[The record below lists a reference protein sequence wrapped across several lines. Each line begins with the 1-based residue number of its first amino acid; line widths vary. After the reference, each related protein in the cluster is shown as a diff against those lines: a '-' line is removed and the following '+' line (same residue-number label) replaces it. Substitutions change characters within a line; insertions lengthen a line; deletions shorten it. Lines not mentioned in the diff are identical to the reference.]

1 MNDKKKLFNRIKNN
15 IESWDDYSIFL
26 KIQENELDK
35 LLKIALK
42 LKLKHFG
49 EEIKVYVPN
58 KRFPAISIT
67 GNECELN
74 CEHCNEKYLKGMKSL
89 TNNENLYNF
98 LINHAKNDGVGVLIS
113 GGCLSDGSVPL
124 LKFMDTI
131 KRIKE
136 ETDLIIN
143 THTGL
148 INENTARKL
157 ADAHVDIVSFD
168 INVDQEI
175 INNIYHLNKTKQD
188 YKRSVELL
196 QKYGLNV
203 VPHICIGLYYG
214 KLHKELEC
222 IHFIKEIGLDPSLIV
237 LIALIPPNKS
247 KFKFETPKPADI
259 SKIIAL
265 TRIIFPDKEIS
276 LGCMR
281 PRGKIREEIE
291 KKAIKAGVNRIEM
304 PSRKTLRWLKNT
316 HPDLKIKLF
325 SSCCAVPNKYEKKA
339 QMKDKKVQKF
349 LRIS

>member
-1 MNDKKKLFNRIKNN
+1 MNDNENLYNRIKNN
-15 IESWDDYSIFL
+15 NASWDDFSMFLKFPENELNKFL
-26 KIQENELDK
+26 KIAFE
-35 LLKIALK
+35 LKINY
-42 LKLKHFG
+42 FG
-49 EEIKVYVPN
+49 KELKVYVPD

-67 GNECELN
+67 GNKCELN
-74 CEHCNEKYLKGMKSL
+74 CEHCNEKYLKGMKPL
-89 TNNENLYNF
+89 TNSEDLYNF
-98 LINHAKNDGVGVLIS
+98 LINHAKNNGVGVLIS

-124 LKFMDTI
+124 LKFIDTI
-131 KRIKE
+131 KKIKE

-188 YKRSVELL
+188 YKHSVEIL
-196 QKYGLNV
+196 QKYELNI

-247 KFKFETPKPADI
+247 KINFKAPKPADI

-304 PSRKTLRWLKNT
+304 PSRKTLRWLKKT
-316 HPDLKIKLF
+316 HSDTKLKLF
-325 SSCCAVPNKYEKKA
+325 SSCCAVPNKYEKNAK
-339 QMKDKKVQKF
+339 MKDKKVQKY
-349 LRIS
+349 LRI